1 MPDLNR
7 RALLAGAAATGV
19 LAATA
24 SFAQA
29 DMIGT
34 IPDLSGKS
42 VLVTGCSSGFG
53 RLGAEHYAR
62 LGAKVFATMR
72 NLPRPEADEL
82 RMLALNEK
90 LDLQVIEIDVT
101 SDEQVE
107 NGVNEALMAAG
118 GSLDVIV
125 NNAGIGL
132 TGPIEVQDMEATRL
146 MFDTNVYGPHRV
158 VRAALPAM
166 RKRGSGLIIPISS
179 QLGKVIVPFS
189 GQYSPTKFALEAMNQ
204 ALAYELVQHGID
216 VSIVQP
222 GGYPTEIWRN
232 RNALTAALKERAE
245 AEHLTGYPQ
254 VVERM
259 GQEDGSSRSADPMDV
274 PRAIASL
281 IAMPAGARP
290 IRVPVHPG
298 RKPQIPI
305 NEAID
310 AAQLDWLGAGRL
322 GPVMQAVH
330 GA

>member
-7 RALLAGAAATGV
+7 RALLAGAAATSV